1 MSLTESDFTPVMG
14 DVVFEAGVTSVAVNV
29 MITNDITLED
39 DEIFTATIISKEPNV
54 IVDDTRSNADITILE
69 DDDVSIG
76 FNPTAYMVQEGG
88 SVELIIERMGDAE
101 VAVVATVSTR
111 DGSATGKY

>member
-54 IVDDTRSNADITILE
+54 IVDDARSNADITILE
-69 DDDVSIG
+69 DDGEFQS
-76 FNPTAYMVQEGG
+76 E
-88 SVELIIERMGDAE
+88 
-101 VAVVATVSTR
+101 
-111 DGSATGKY
+111 